1 MGFGGDFEELLGVAD
16 LAVVGGGLLGRLL
29 AWRAAR
35 AGMRVALYEAGGR
48 LGEESAAW
56 AAAGMVAPASEA
68 LDASAEIVSMGR
80 RSLKLW
86 PEWLK
91 ELPVP
96 VYYRDAGTVVVWHGE
111 AADEAERLEAAVR
124 ANWNAAGL
132 RVAAENPHLAIKPPD
147 MRHPNIAGLER
158 VGGDRLMELEPL
170 IRESFGEAIYLPGEG
185 QVDNREV
192 LAALALALDEAGVV
206 CHWGVRVEDDAMPEA
221 GVVADCRGMGAR
233 AEMAGLRGV
242 RGEIMR
248 LHAPG
253 EELRHMLRLI
263 GGPQPVYIVPR
274 AEGRLVVGATAYES
288 EDRSPAS
295 VGGVMRLLSA
305 AVSVL
310 PGLAEARI
318 LEFATQ
324 VRPAFA
330 DRQPVMRWENASSVP
345 RSRILRI
352 NGLYRHGFLL
362 SPAVVEEAL
371 ARITGRANPAA
382 TSDDKATTKV

>member
-1 MGFGGDFEELLGVAD
+1 MGLGGDVEGRSGLPD

-68 LDASAEIVSMGR
+68 LDASPGIVAMGW
-80 RSLKLW
+80 RSLRLW

-96 VYYRDAGTVVVWHGE
+96 VFYRGSGTVIVWHGPP
-111 AADEAERLEAAVR
+111 ASDEAERLHAAVR
-124 ANWNAAGL
+124 SWVQG
-132 RVAAENPHLAIKPPD
+132 AAEPVA
-147 MRHPNIAGLER
+147 
-158 VGGDRLMELEPL
+158 GDRLSKLEPL
-170 IRESFGEAIYLPGEG
+170 LAGFGEALYLPDEG

-192 LAALALALDEAGVV
+192 LAALALALDAQGVIS
-206 CHWGVRVEDDAMPEA
+206 HWHTPVAEDAMPA
-221 GVVADCRGMGAR
+221 AAIVVDCRGMGAR
-233 AEMAGLRGV
+233 EAVAGLRGV
-242 RGEIMR
+242 RGEILR

-253 EELRHMLRLI
+253 LELRHMVRLI
-263 GGPQPVYIVPR
+263 GGPQPIYLVPR
-274 AEGRLVVGATAYES
+274 AEGRLVVGATAYET

-310 PGLAEARI
+310 PRLEEARI

-324 VRPAFA
+324 VRPAMP
-330 DRQPVMRWENASSVP
+330 DRQPAILWESGRRV
-345 RSRILRI
+345 LRI

-362 SPAVVEEAL
+362 SPAVVEQAL
-371 ARITGRANPAA
+371 AKIGIESKGVRP
-382 TSDDKATTKV
+382 

>member
-1 MGFGGDFEELLGVAD
+1 MGAPD

-29 AWRAAR
+29 AWRTAR
-35 AGMRVALYEAGGR
+35 SGMRVELYEAGSR

-68 LDASAEIVSMGR
+68 LDASPAIIAMGR
-80 RSLKLW
+80 RSLELW
-86 PEWLK
+86 PELLK

-96 VYYRDAGTVVVWHGE
+96 VYYRDTGTIAVWRDDA
-111 AADEAERLEAAVR
+111 AADAEQLEAAVR
-124 ANWNAAGL
+124 LHNAGAAERVLGSRLKQLEPSVAAGF
-132 RVAAENPHLAIKPPD
+132 D
-147 MRHPNIAGLER
+147 
-158 VGGDRLMELEPL
+158 
-170 IRESFGEAIYLPGEG
+170 EALYLPDEG

-192 LAALALALDEAGVV
+192 LAALALALEGAGVI
-206 CHWGVRVEDDAMPEA
+206 CHWGVRVAEDAMPEA
-221 GVVADCRGMGAR
+221 GIVADCRGMGAR
-233 AEMAGLRGV
+233 EAVTGLRGV
-242 RGEIMR
+242 RGEILR

-253 EELRHMLRLI
+253 VELRHMVRLL
-263 GGPQPVYIVPR
+263 GGPQPIYLVPR
-274 AEGRLVVGATAYES
+274 AEGRMVLGATAYES

-310 PGLAEARI
+310 SGLEEARI

-330 DRQPVMRWENASSVP
+330 DRRPVMRWHPSS
-345 RSRILRI
+345 RRLNI

-362 SPAVVEEAL
+362 SPAVVERASML
-371 ARITGRANPAA
+371 IARGMEPTGAWADL
-382 TSDDKATTKV
+382 SGD

>member
-1 MGFGGDFEELLGVAD
+1 MGFGEEFEGRLRVPD

-35 AGMRVALYEAGGR
+35 AGMSVGLYEAGGR

-68 LDASAEIVSMGR
+68 LDASPEILAMGR
-80 RSLKLW
+80 RSLELW
-86 PEWLK
+86 PDWLK

-96 VYYRDAGTVVVWHGE
+96 VYYRDSGTMVVWGSE
-111 AADEAERLEAAVR
+111 STGEAERLEAAVR
-124 ANWNAAGL
+124 ENWNAAGS
-132 RVAAENPHLAIKPPD
+132 RVAAEDPHLAIKPPD
-147 MRHPNIAGLER
+147 MGHPDAAGSER
-158 VGGDRLMELEPL
+158 VGGDRLRELEPVMGAG
-170 IRESFGEAIYLPGEG
+170 FGEAIYLPGEG

-192 LAALALALDEAGVV
+192 LAALALALEEAGVV
-206 CHWGVRVEDDAMPEA
+206 CRWNTRIEDEAMPAA
-221 GVVADCRGMGAR
+221 GVVADCRGMGGREA
-233 AEMAGLRGV
+233 MAGLRGV
-242 RGEIMR
+242 RGEILR

-253 EELRHMLRLI
+253 VELRHMVRLI
-263 GGPQPVYIVPR
+263 GGVQPIYLVPR
-274 AEGRLVVGATAYES
+274 AEGRMVVGATAYES

-310 PGLAEARI
+310 PELAEARI

-330 DRQPVMRWENASSVP
+330 DRQPVMRWDESA
-345 RSRILRI
+345 RILRI

-362 SPAVVEEAL
+362 SPAVVEEAMAMLL
-371 ARITGRANPAA
+371 AAK
-382 TSDDKATTKV
+382 D